1 MCAAGVLI
9 ASDRGLIRRAAA
21 MEVIACGVFIAN
33 RTFKSLTGFG
43 QRSKLSNTCLTSLPS
58 HMPIETGDD
67 MPDSQSIVLGSGPD
81 GLAVSQAL
89 RLGNRHGLVAGAT
102 GTGKTVTLQR
112 LAEAFSDAGVAV
124 FAADI
129 KGDLCGL
136 GAAGDPQGKIAERI
150 AGMPWLNH
158 TPQAY
163 PVTLWDIH
171 GKSGH
176 PLRTTLSEMGPL
188 LLGSLLE
195 LTDSQQAALYAA
207 FKVADREGLLLLD
220 IKDLKA
226 LLNHLRDNPQLLGED
241 SSLMTTGSSQALQ
254 RRLAILEQ
262 QGAEALF
269 GEPALQLEDIL
280 QPASDGRGRIHL
292 LDASRLVHEAPKVY
306 ATFLLWLLAELF
318 EQLPER
324 GDADKPLLALFF
336 DEAHLLFTDTP
347 KALQERLEQVVR
359 LIRSKGVG
367 VYFVTQSP
375 GDLPDDVLAQLGLR
389 IQHGLRAFTA
399 KEQKSLRA
407 VADGFRPNPE
417 INTLEVLTQ
426 LGIGEAL
433 VGTLQDKG
441 TPAMVQRVLIA
452 PPQSRIG
459 PLSEG
464 ERASQIARSPLA
476 GRYDK
481 PIDRESAYEMLIAR
495 KVATPDSADAPE
507 KTEKEQQSF
516 SDMAGEFLG
525 GIAGQAMK
533 TAARQAANQL
543 GRQLVRGLMGSLLGG
558 GKKRR

>member
-1 MCAAGVLI
+1 MPVA
-9 ASDRGLIRRAAA
+9 D
-21 MEVIACGVFIAN
+21 
-33 RTFKSLTGFG
+33 TF
-43 QRSKLSNTCLTSLPS
+43 
-58 HMPIETGDD
+58 
-67 MPDSQSIVLGSGPD
+67 VLGADPQGQPV
-81 GLAVSQAL
+81 AQAL
-89 RLGNRHGLVAGAT
+89 RLTNRHGLVAGAT

-112 LAEAFSDAGVAV
+112 LAELFSDAGVAV

-136 GAAGDPQGKIAERI
+136 GAAGNPQGKVAERI

-163 PVTLWDIH
+163 PVTLWDVA
-171 GKSGH
+171 GKTGH

-188 LLGSLLE
+188 LLGNLLE

-207 FKVADREGLLLLD
+207 FQVADREGLLLLD
-220 IKDLKA
+220 LKDLKA
-226 LLNHLRDNPQLLGED
+226 LLNHLKDHPELLGED
-241 SSLMTTGSSQALQ
+241 RALFAGASAQALL
-254 RRLAILEQ
+254 RRLATLEQ

-280 QPASDGRGRIHL
+280 HPERDGRGRIHL

-324 GDADKPLLALFF
+324 GDADKPVLALFF
-336 DEAHLLFTDTP
+336 DEAHLLFADTP
-347 KALQERLEQVVR
+347 RALQERLEQVVR

-375 GDLPDDVLAQLGLR
+375 SDLPDDVLAQLGLR

-407 VADGFRPNPE
+407 VADGFRPNPDFDS
-417 INTLEVLTQ
+417 LSVLTE

-433 VGTLQDKG
+433 VGTQEEKG
-441 TPAMVQRVLIA
+441 TPAMVQRVAIA

-459 PLSEG
+459 PLSEA
-464 ERASQIARSPLA
+464 ERAQLLRSSPQA

-481 PIDRESAYEMLIAR
+481 PVDRESAYELLMAR
-495 KVATPDSADAPE
+495 NAQAPE
-507 KTEKEQQSF
+507 AVPAGKAAPAQEQGGLGG
-516 SDMAGEFLG
+516 MAGELLG
-525 GIAGQAMK
+525 SLASQVMK
-533 TAARQAANQL
+533 TAVRQAANQI

-558 GKKRR
+558 GKRR

>member
-1 MCAAGVLI
+1 
-9 ASDRGLIRRAAA
+9 
-21 MEVIACGVFIAN
+21 
-33 RTFKSLTGFG
+33 
-43 QRSKLSNTCLTSLPS
+43 
-58 HMPIETGDD
+58 MPVT
-67 MPDSQSIVLGSGPD
+67 DSFVLGADPQGQPV
-81 GLAVSQAL
+81 GQAL
-89 RLGNRHGLVAGAT
+89 RLTNRHGLVAGAT

-112 LAEAFSDAGVAV
+112 LAELFSDAGVAV

-136 GAAGDPQGKIAERI
+136 GAAGHPQGKVAERI
-150 AGMPWLNH
+150 ASMPWLQH
-158 TPQAY
+158 RPQAY
-163 PVTLWDIH
+163 PVTLWDVA

-188 LLGSLLE
+188 LLANLLE

-207 FKVADREGLLLLD
+207 FQVADHEGLLLLD
-220 IKDLKA
+220 LKDLKA
-226 LLNHLRDNPQLLGED
+226 LLNHLKDHPELLGED
-241 SSLMTTGSSQALQ
+241 RALFTGASAQALQ
-254 RRLAILEQ
+254 RRLAALEQ
-262 QGAEALF
+262 QGGDALF

-280 QPASDGRGRIHL
+280 RPDADGRGRIHL

-324 GDADKPLLALFF
+324 GDADKPVLALFF
-336 DEAHLLFTDTP
+336 DEAHLLFADTP

-375 GDLPDDVLAQLGLR
+375 SDLPDDVLAQLGLR

-417 INTLEVLTQ
+417 FDSLSVLTE

-433 VGTLQDKG
+433 VGTLEEKG
-441 TPAMVQRVLIA
+441 TPAMVQRVAIA

-459 PLSEG
+459 PLNES
-464 ERASQIARSPLA
+464 ERAMLLRSSPQA

-481 PIDRESAYEMLIAR
+481 PFDRESAYEMLMAR
-495 KVATPDSADAPE
+495 A
-507 KTEKEQQSF
+507 QQSDEVPAAKPNTAGKEAEGG
-516 SDMAGEFLG
+516 SLGGMAGELLG
-525 GIAGQAMK
+525 SLASQVMK
-533 TAARQAANQL
+533 TAVRQAANQI

-558 GKKRR
+558 KRR

>member
-1 MCAAGVLI
+1 MVQVDQFVVGAGL
-9 ASDRGLIRRAAA
+9 
-21 MEVIACGVFIAN
+21 
-33 RTFKSLTGFG
+33 
-43 QRSKLSNTCLTSLPS
+43 
-58 HMPIETGDD
+58 
-67 MPDSQSIVLGSGPD
+67 D
-81 GLAVSQAL
+81 GLEVGQAL
-89 RLGNRHGLVAGAT
+89 RLANRHGLIAGAT

-112 LAEAFSDAGVAV
+112 LIETFSDAGVAV
-124 FAADI
+124 FAADV

-136 GAAGDPQGKIAERI
+136 GAAGTPQGKVAERI
-150 AGMPWLNH
+150 ASMPWLNH
-158 TPQAY
+158 QPKAY
-163 PVTLWDIH
+163 PVSLWDVH
-171 GKSGH
+171 GQSGH

-188 LLGSLLE
+188 LLGALLE

-220 IKDLKA
+220 LKDLKA
-226 LLNHLRDNPQLLGED
+226 LLAHLKSHPEVLGDD
-241 SSLMTTGSSQALQ
+241 SALFTNTSAQALL
-254 RRLAILEQ
+254 RKLAGLEQ

-280 QPASDGRGRIHL
+280 QPDRDGRGRIHL

-324 GDADKPLLALFF
+324 GDADKPVLALFF
-336 DEAHLLFTDTP
+336 DEAHLLFADTP

-407 VADGFRPNPE
+407 VADGFRPNPG
-417 INTLEVLTQ
+417 IDTLAVLTE

-433 VGTLQDKG
+433 VGTLEAKG
-441 TPAMVQRVLIA
+441 TPAMVQRVAVA

-459 PLSEG
+459 PLSEA
-464 ERASQIARSPLA
+464 ERAALIRQSPLL

-481 PIDRESAYEMLIAR
+481 PVDRESAYEMLAERAEKI
-495 KVATPDSADAPE
+495 VAQSEQNQPAASKKAEGGIMDA
-507 KTEKEQQSF
+507 
-516 SDMAGEFLG
+516 AGELFG
-525 GIAGQAMK
+525 GFASQAVR
-533 TAARQAANQL
+533 TAVRQVANQV
-543 GRQLVRGLMGSLLGG
+543 GRELVRGLLGSLLKG
-558 GKKRR
+558 KRRR

>member
-1 MCAAGVLI
+1 
-9 ASDRGLIRRAAA
+9 
-21 MEVIACGVFIAN
+21 
-33 RTFKSLTGFG
+33 
-43 QRSKLSNTCLTSLPS
+43 
-58 HMPIETGDD
+58 
-67 MPDSQSIVLGSGPD
+67 MPDSSALVLGADLSGQPI
-81 GLAVSQAL
+81 AQSL
-89 RLGNRHGLVAGAT
+89 RLANRHGLVAGAT

-112 LAEAFSDAGVAV
+112 LSEQFSDAGVAV

-136 GAAGDPQGKIAERI
+136 GAAGNPQGKIAERI
-150 AGMPWLNH
+150 AGMPWLDYA
-158 TPQAY
+158 PKAY
-163 PVTLWDIH
+163 PVTLWDIQ
-171 GKSGH
+171 GKTGH

-195 LTDSQQAALYAA
+195 LTDSQQSALYAA

-220 IKDLKA
+220 LKDLKA
-226 LLNHLRDNPQLLGED
+226 LLNHLRDNPQVLGD
-241 SSLMTTGSSQALQ
+241 DAALMTTGSSQALL
-254 RRLAILEQ
+254 RRLATLEQ

-280 QPASDGRGRIHL
+280 QPASDGRGQIHL

-336 DEAHLLFTDTP
+336 DEAHLLFADTP
-347 KALQERLEQVVR
+347 KALQDRLEQVVR

-375 GDLPDDVLAQLGLR
+375 ADLPDAVLAQLGLR

-399 KEQKSLRA
+399 KEQKSLKA
-407 VADGFRPNPE
+407 VADGFRPNPAF
-417 INTLEVLTQ
+417 NALAVLTE
-426 LGIGEAL
+426 LGTGEAL
-433 VGTLQDKG
+433 VGMLEEKG

-459 PLSEG
+459 PLTEA
-464 ERASQIARSPLA
+464 ERAALISSSALL

-481 PIDRESAYEMLIAR
+481 PIDRESAYEVLMAR
-495 KVATPDSADAPE
+495 KGVAPE
-507 KTEKEQQSF
+507 PQAQEKAAPHEPGLLDQ
-516 SDMAGEFLG
+516 AGDFLG
-525 GIAGQAMK
+525 STAGKALQSM
-533 TAARQAANQL
+533 ARQAASQM
-543 GRQLVRGLMGSLLGG
+543 GRQLVRGLLGSLLGG
-558 GKKRR
+558 SKRK

>member
-1 MCAAGVLI
+1 
-9 ASDRGLIRRAAA
+9 
-21 MEVIACGVFIAN
+21 
-33 RTFKSLTGFG
+33 
-43 QRSKLSNTCLTSLPS
+43 
-58 HMPIETGDD
+58 
-67 MPDSQSIVLGSGPD
+67 MPDSTQLLIGAGPD
-81 GLAVSQAL
+81 GQPIAQSMRLA
-89 RLGNRHGLVAGAT
+89 NRHGLIAGAT

-136 GAAGDPQGKIAERI
+136 GAAANPQGKVAERI
-150 AGMPWLNH
+150 AGMPFLDY
-158 TPQAY
+158 TAQAY

-171 GKSGH
+171 GQSGH
-176 PLRTTLSEMGPL
+176 PLRTTISEMGPL

-195 LTDSQQAALYAA
+195 LTDSQQSALYAA

-220 IKDLKA
+220 LKDLKA
-226 LLNHLRDNPQLLGED
+226 LLNHLRYHPELLGED
-241 SSLMTTGSSQALQ
+241 AALMTTGSSQALL
-254 RRLAILEQ
+254 RRLAVLEQ

-336 DEAHLLFTDTP
+336 DEAHLLFADTP

-375 GDLPDDVLAQLGLR
+375 SDLPDTVLAQLGLR

-407 VADGFRPNPE
+407 VADGFRPNPTFD
-417 INTLEVLTQ
+417 TLSVLTE
-426 LGIGEAL
+426 LGTGEAL
-433 VGTLQDKG
+433 VGTLQEKG
-441 TPAMVQRVLIA
+441 TPEVVQRVLVA

-459 PLSEG
+459 PLTEA
-464 ERASQIARSPLA
+464 ERKALVASSPLL

-481 PIDRESAYEMLIAR
+481 PVDRESAYEVLMAR
-495 KVATPDSADAPE
+495 KELGPAEQAAPAAE
-507 KTEKEQQSF
+507 EPSF
-516 SDMAGEFLG
+516 TDKAGAFLG
-525 GIAGQAMK
+525 TTAGKALKSAMQ
-533 TAARQAANQL
+533 QAANQM
-543 GRQLVRGLMGSLLGG
+543 GRQLVRGLLGSLLGG
-558 GKKRR
+558 SKRK

>member
-1 MCAAGVLI
+1 
-9 ASDRGLIRRAAA
+9 
-21 MEVIACGVFIAN
+21 
-33 RTFKSLTGFG
+33 
-43 QRSKLSNTCLTSLPS
+43 
-58 HMPIETGDD
+58 
-67 MPDSQSIVLGSGPD
+67 MPDSSQFILGAD
-81 GLAVSQAL
+81 LAGQPVAQAL
-89 RLGNRHGLVAGAT
+89 RLANRHGLVAGAT
-102 GTGKTVTLQR
+102 GTGKTVTLQH

-124 FAADI
+124 FAADV

-136 GAAGDPQGKIAERI
+136 GAVGSPQGKVAERI

-158 TPQAY
+158 RPQAY
-163 PVTLWDIH
+163 PVTLWDVH
-171 GKSGH
+171 GQSGH

-188 LLGSLLE
+188 LLGNLLE
-195 LTDSQQAALYAA
+195 LNDSQQAALYAA

-226 LLNHLRDNPQLLGED
+226 LLGHLKDNPEVLGDD
-241 SSLMTTGSSQALQ
+241 SALMTSGSSQALL
-254 RRLAILEQ
+254 RRLATLEQ

-269 GEPALQLEDIL
+269 GEPALQLQDIL
-280 QPASDGRGRIHL
+280 QPAVDGRGRIHL

-336 DEAHLLFTDTP
+336 DEAHLLFSGTP
-347 KALQERLEQVVR
+347 KALQDRLEQVVR

-407 VADGFRPNPE
+407 VADGFRPNPAFD
-417 INTLEVLTQ
+417 TLSVLTE

-433 VGTLQDKG
+433 VGTLQEKG
-441 TPAMVQRVLIA
+441 TPGMVERVLIA

-459 PLSEG
+459 PLSAA
-464 ERASQIARSPLA
+464 ERAALIAASPLV

-481 PIDRESAYEMLIAR
+481 PIDRESAYELLMAR
-495 KVATPDSADAPE
+495 KGETPGAQPQQAPGEESFADKAGDFLQSA
-507 KTEKEQQSF
+507 
-516 SDMAGEFLG
+516 
-525 GIAGQAMK
+525 AGQAIK
-533 TAARQAANQL
+533 SAVRQAANQF
-543 GRQLVRGLMGSLLGG
+543 GRQLVRGLMGSLLGS
-558 GKKRR
+558 KRR

>member
-1 MCAAGVLI
+1 M
-9 ASDRGLIRRAAA
+9 
-21 MEVIACGVFIAN
+21 
-33 RTFKSLTGFG
+33 
-43 QRSKLSNTCLTSLPS
+43 
-58 HMPIETGDD
+58 H
-67 MPDSQSIVLGSGPD
+67 DSQEMILGAAPD
-81 GLAVSQAL
+81 GQPVSQAF
-89 RLGNRHGLVAGAT
+89 RLANRHGLVAGAT

-136 GAAGDPQGKIAERI
+136 GAAGNPQGKIAERI
-150 AGMPWLNH
+150 AGMPWLEH
-158 TPQAY
+158 TPRAY
-163 PVTLWDIH
+163 PVTLWDID

-188 LLGSLLE
+188 LLGNLLE
-195 LTDSQQAALYAA
+195 LTDSQQSALYAA

-241 SSLMTTGSSQALQ
+241 SALMTTGSSQALQ
-254 RRLAILEQ
+254 RRLAVLEQ

-280 QPASDGRGRIHL
+280 QPDSDGRGRIHL

-324 GDADKPLLALFF
+324 GDAEKPLLALFF
-336 DEAHLLFTDTP
+336 DEAHLLFADTP

-407 VADGFRPNPE
+407 VAEGFRPNPDFDA
-417 INTLEVLTQ
+417 LSVLTE

-452 PPQSRIG
+452 APQSRIG
-459 PLSEG
+459 PLTAD
-464 ERASQIARSPLA
+464 ERASLIAGSAL
-476 GRYDK
+476 GRRYNK
-481 PIDRESAYEMLIAR
+481 PVDRESAYEMLAAR
-495 KVATPDSADAPE
+495 KVAEPDATDAAKTNEKPE
-507 KTEKEQQSF
+507 ESF
-516 SDMAGEFLG
+516 SDKAGEFLG
-525 GIAGQAMK
+525 GLAGQAMK
-533 TAARQAANQL
+533 NAMRQAASQL
-543 GRQLVRGLMGSLLGG
+543 GRELVRGLMGSLLGT
-558 GKKRR
+558 KKRR

>member
-1 MCAAGVLI
+1 MPESSQLLLGADPSGLPV
-9 ASDRGLIRRAAA
+9 ASL
-21 MEVIACGVFIAN
+21 
-33 RTFKSLTGFG
+33 
-43 QRSKLSNTCLTSLPS
+43 
-58 HMPIETGDD
+58 
-67 MPDSQSIVLGSGPD
+67 
-81 GLAVSQAL
+81 L
-89 RLGNRHGLVAGAT
+89 RLANRHGLIAGAT

-112 LAEAFSDAGVAV
+112 LAEAFSDAGVPV

-136 GAAGDPQGKIAERI
+136 GAAGEPKGKIAERI
-150 AGMPWLNH
+150 ASMPWLGH
-158 TPQAY
+158 RPQAY
-163 PVTLWDIH
+163 PVTLWDVA
-171 GKSGH
+171 GQSGH

-188 LLGSLLE
+188 LLGALLE

-207 FKVADREGLLLLD
+207 FQVADRDGLLLLD
-220 IKDLKA
+220 LKDLKA
-226 LLNHLRDNPQLLGED
+226 LLNHLQEHPEVLGED
-241 SSLMTTGSSQALQ
+241 RALFTGASGQALL
-254 RRLAILEQ
+254 RRLATLEQ

-280 QPASDGRGRIHL
+280 QPAADGRGRIHL

-336 DEAHLLFTDTP
+336 DEAHLLFADTP

-375 GDLPDDVLAQLGLR
+375 SDLPDAVLAQLGLR

-417 INTLEVLTQ
+417 FNTLDVLTE

-433 VGTLQDKG
+433 VGTLEDKG
-441 TPAMVQRVLIA
+441 TPAMVRRVAIA
-452 PPQSRIG
+452 PPQSRLG

-464 ERASQIARSPLA
+464 ERAALIRQSPLA
-476 GRYDK
+476 GRYAR
-481 PIDRESAYEMLIAR
+481 PGEREAAYELLSAR
-495 KVATPDSADAPE
+495 AAQGEVPAPLA
-507 KTEKEQQSF
+507 KGKAAGQEQSLG
-516 SDMAGEFLG
+516 DMAGELLG
-525 GIAGQAMK
+525 GAVGQAMK
-533 TAARQAANQL
+533 SAMRQAASQI
-543 GRQLVRGLMGSLLGG
+543 GRELVRGLMGSLLG
-558 GKKRR
+558 KRR

>member
-1 MCAAGVLI
+1 
-9 ASDRGLIRRAAA
+9 
-21 MEVIACGVFIAN
+21 
-33 RTFKSLTGFG
+33 
-43 QRSKLSNTCLTSLPS
+43 
-58 HMPIETGDD
+58 
-67 MPDSQSIVLGSGPD
+67 MPDSSQFVLGSDLGGHP
-81 GLAVSQAL
+81 VSQAM
-89 RLGNRHGLVAGAT
+89 RLTNRHGLVAGAT
-102 GTGKTVTLQR
+102 GTGKTVTLQH

-124 FAADI
+124 FAADV

-136 GAAGDPQGKIAERI
+136 GAAGNPQGKITERI

-158 TPQAY
+158 RPQAY
-163 PVTLWDIH
+163 PVTLWDVH
-171 GKSGH
+171 GQSGH

-188 LLGSLLE
+188 LLGNLLE
-195 LTDSQQAALYAA
+195 LNDSQQAALYAA

-226 LLNHLRDNPQLLGED
+226 LLGHLKDNPQVLGDD
-241 SSLMTTGSSQALQ
+241 SALMTSGSSQALL
-254 RRLAILEQ
+254 RRLATLEQ

-269 GEPALQLEDIL
+269 GEPALQLEDLL
-280 QPASDGRGRIHL
+280 QPAADGRGRIHL
-292 LDASRLVHEAPKVY
+292 LDASRLIHESPKVY

-336 DEAHLLFTDTP
+336 DEAHLLFSGTP

-407 VADGFRPNPE
+407 VADGFRPNPAFD
-417 INTLEVLTQ
+417 TLAVLTE

-441 TPAMVQRVLIA
+441 TPGMVERVLIA

-459 PLSEG
+459 PLTEA
-464 ERASQIARSPLA
+464 ERAALIAASPLA

-481 PIDRESAYEMLIAR
+481 PIDRESAYEMLTAR
-495 KVATPDSADAPE
+495 KGETADAAAPAA
-507 KTEKEQQSF
+507 KEESLA
-516 SDMAGEFLG
+516 DKAGEFLQSA
-525 GIAGQAMK
+525 AGQAIK
-533 TAARQAANQL
+533 SAVRQAANQF
-543 GRQLVRGLMGSLLGG
+543 GRQLVRGLMGSLLGS
-558 GKKRR
+558 KRK

>member
-1 MCAAGVLI
+1 MVQTDQFVVGADLE
-9 ASDRGLIRRAAA
+9 GLP
-21 MEVIACGVFIAN
+21 VG
-33 RTFKSLTGFG
+33 
-43 QRSKLSNTCLTSLPS
+43 
-58 HMPIETGDD
+58 
-67 MPDSQSIVLGSGPD
+67 
-81 GLAVSQAL
+81 QAL
-89 RLGNRHGLVAGAT
+89 RLANRHGLIAGAT

-112 LAEAFSDAGVAV
+112 LIETFSDAGVAV
-124 FAADI
+124 FAADV

-136 GAAGDPQGKIAERI
+136 GAAGAPQGKVAERI
-150 AGMPWLNH
+150 ASMPWLNH
-158 TPQAY
+158 QPMAY
-163 PVTLWDIH
+163 PVTLWDVQ

-188 LLGSLLE
+188 LLGALLE
-195 LTDSQQAALYAA
+195 LTDSQQAALYSA

-220 IKDLKA
+220 LKDLKA
-226 LLNHLRDNPQLLGED
+226 LLAHLKNHPEVLGED
-241 SSLMTTGSSQALQ
+241 SALFTATSSQALL
-254 RRLAILEQ
+254 RKLAGLEQ

-280 QPASDGRGRIHL
+280 HPDRDGRGRIHL

-336 DEAHLLFTDTP
+336 DEAHLLFADTP

-407 VADGFRPNPE
+407 VADGFRPNPA
-417 INTLEVLTQ
+417 IDTLTVLTE

-433 VGTLQDKG
+433 VGTLEAKG
-441 TPAMVQRVLIA
+441 TPAMVQRVAVA

-459 PLSEG
+459 PLSES
-464 ERASQIARSPLA
+464 ERAALIQQSALR

-481 PIDRESAYEMLIAR
+481 PIDRESAYELLTAR
-495 KVATPDSADAPE
+495 AEQAAQQAESNKPSSASKGE
-507 KTEKEQQSF
+507 VGGG
-516 SDMAGEFLG
+516 MAGAAGELLG
-525 GIAGQAMK
+525 GLASQVMK
-533 TAARQAANQL
+533 TAMRQAANQI
-543 GRQLVRGLMGSLLGG
+543 GRQLVRGLLGSLMG
-558 GKKRR
+558 GKRR

>member
-1 MCAAGVLI
+1 
-9 ASDRGLIRRAAA
+9 
-21 MEVIACGVFIAN
+21 
-33 RTFKSLTGFG
+33 
-43 QRSKLSNTCLTSLPS
+43 
-58 HMPIETGDD
+58 MPVT
-67 MPDSQSIVLGSGPD
+67 DSFVLGAGPD
-81 GLAVSQAL
+81 GQPVAQAL
-89 RLGNRHGLVAGAT
+89 RLSNRHGLVAGAT

-136 GAAGDPQGKIAERI
+136 GAPGNPQGKIAERI

-158 TPQAY
+158 RPQGY
-163 PVTLWDIH
+163 PVTLWDVA

-188 LLGSLLE
+188 LLGNLLE
-195 LTDSQQAALYAA
+195 LSDSQQAALYAT
-207 FKVADREGLLLLD
+207 FQVADREGLLLLD
-220 IKDLKA
+220 LKDLKA
-226 LLNHLRDNPQLLGED
+226 LLNHLKDHPELLGED
-241 SSLMTTGSSQALQ
+241 RALFAGPSAQALL
-254 RRLAILEQ
+254 RRLATLEQ

-280 QPASDGRGRIHL
+280 RPDADGRGRIHL
-292 LDASRLVHEAPKVY
+292 MDASRLVHEAPKVY

-324 GDADKPLLALFF
+324 GDADKPVLALFF
-336 DEAHLLFTDTP
+336 DEAHLLFADTP
-347 KALQERLEQVVR
+347 KALQDRLEQVVR

-375 GDLPDDVLAQLGLR
+375 SDLPDDILAQLGLR

-407 VADGFRPNPE
+407 VADGFRPNPAFDC
-417 INTLEVLTQ
+417 LSVLTE

-433 VGTLQDKG
+433 VGTLEDRG
-441 TPAMVQRVLIA
+441 TPAMVQRVAIA

-459 PLSEG
+459 PLNEA
-464 ERASQIARSPLA
+464 ERAQLLRGSPQA
-476 GRYDK
+476 GRYDR
-481 PIDRESAYEMLIAR
+481 PEDRESAYEILQAR
-495 KVATPDSADAPE
+495 AAQKSADDAAQKNAPGPAKQE
-507 KTEKEQQSF
+507 GPGIGG
-516 SDMAGEFLG
+516 MAGELLG
-525 GIAGQAMK
+525 SLASQVMK
-533 TAARQAANQL
+533 TAVRQAANQI

-558 GKKRR
+558 KRR

>member
-1 MCAAGVLI
+1 MTDARQLLFGAD
-9 ASDRGLIRRAAA
+9 SDGHAVGL
-21 MEVIACGVFIAN
+21 
-33 RTFKSLTGFG
+33 
-43 QRSKLSNTCLTSLPS
+43 
-58 HMPIETGDD
+58 D
-67 MPDSQSIVLGSGPD
+67 
-81 GLAVSQAL
+81 L
-89 RLGNRHGLVAGAT
+89 RLANRHGLIAGAT

-112 LAEAFSDAGVAV
+112 LAEAFSEAGVAV

-136 GAAGDPQGKIAERI
+136 GASGNPQGKIAERI
-150 AGMPWLNH
+150 AQMPWLAYRA
-158 TPQAY
+158 QAC

-171 GKSGH
+171 GQSGH

-195 LTDSQQAALYAA
+195 LTDSQQSALYAA

-220 IKDLKA
+220 LKDLKA
-226 LLNHLRDNPQLLGED
+226 LLNHLRDNPQLLGDD
-241 SSLMTTGSSQALQ
+241 SALMTTGSSQALL
-254 RRLAILEQ
+254 RRLATLEQ

-269 GEPALQLEDIL
+269 GEPALRLEDIL
-280 QPASDGRGRIHL
+280 QPDADGRGRIHL

-336 DEAHLLFTDTP
+336 DEAHLLFNGTP

-375 GDLPDDVLAQLGLR
+375 SDLPDAVLAQLGLR

-399 KEQKSLRA
+399 REQKSLKA
-407 VADGFRPNPE
+407 VADGFRPNPQFDA
-417 INTLEVLTQ
+417 LAVLTE
-426 LGIGEAL
+426 LGTGEAL
-433 VGTLQDKG
+433 VGTLQEKG
-441 TPAMVQRVLIA
+441 TPAMVRRVSIA

-459 PLSEG
+459 PLTG
-464 ERASQIARSPLA
+464 AERAAMIRSSPLA
-476 GRYDK
+476 GRYDQ
-481 PIDRESAYEMLIAR
+481 PLDRESAYEMLTAR
-495 KVATPDSADAPE
+495 KLEPTLVDPAAPPPPSLAD
-507 KTEKEQQSF
+507 K
-516 SDMAGEFLG
+516 AGEFLSG
-525 GIAGQAMK
+525 AAGQALKSAM
-533 TAARQAANQL
+533 RQAANQF

-558 GKKRR
+558 SKRK